1 MAARV
6 NTLFVDLWTSTGDAD
21 LIPDS
26 MNDTSMPLLLH
37 MLADPATSKIALVGR
52 AAIGKSYIQAFLA
65 ALTGTV
71 VNLGAVDGEPLET
84 LPGGLPVVKWVAR
97 GGHGFGLS
105 PQKCQPFSAALSH
118 AASGQ
123 KLNQVVSAA
132 WI

>member
-6 NTLFVDLWTSTGDAD
+6 NALFVDLWTSTGDAD

-37 MLADPATSKIALVGR
+37 MLADPATSRIALVGR
-52 AAIGKSYIQAFLA
+52 AAIGKSYAQAFLA

-84 LPGGLPVVKWVAR
+84 LPGGLPAVKWVVR
-97 GGHGFGLS
+97 GGHAPVPF
-105 PQKCQPFSAALSH
+105 PQKFQTPSAALSH

-123 KLNQVVSAA
+123 KRNQVVSAA